1 MLLLY
6 RKSIYFFFLSIS
18 VIPTARSGEIAVESS
33 LSSIEDSALGGLDND
48 NNTPSSSSFTT
59 TTITS
64 DVKVAQ
70 ERFWR
75 SQHQDQNHSTL
86 SSVSTPFVSLNK
98 APLREHFPP
107 EDFVVNAHI
116 VSGVDGLSYFAPHAH
131 DQGTAPPIS
140 IPFQE
145 CSSVG
150 ITTPPIPLRH
160 FNIRHLP
167 PAGTNPA
174 WQNTG
179 PQPQLVVCLH
189 PLQITV
195 SSGEVRTFKAG
206 DVVLLEDMEGRGH
219 KMSAPSMLEDGST
232 QQEEENLSV
241 LILTLPPPPKHHSQK
256 KPTFDKNKPCK
267 LDSELPYYYSFLSDN
282 PVSDDESGKNGMRNP
297 NSFLKEAISRIDM
310 QRLILTSVG
319 VASSSALSYF
329 LAKVA
334 PPLLAVVFGGGCVVV
349 GGTCMVVKGGETI
362 MDQLEERKKKKRMEK
377 VLKILEKEEKDQF
390 SNMFATQHQQQEE
403 SNNVVGSN
411 NNSSEVTSSTSSSS
425 SSDGDTASKENNNDA
440 VEFVASPHLDLTP

>member
-33 LSSIEDSALGGLDND
+33 LSSIEDASALAQGSLDND
-48 NNTPSSSSFTT
+48 NNAPSSSSSFTT
-59 TTITS
+59 TTTSS

-86 SSVSTPFVSLNK
+86 STPFVSLNK

-116 VSGVDGLSYFAPHAH
+116 VSGVDGLSYFAPPQQDH
-131 DQGTAPPIS
+131 PIS

-150 ITTPPIPLRH
+150 ITTPPIPLSH

-219 KMSAPSMLEDGST
+219 KMSTPGILEDGST
-232 QQEEENLSV
+232 QQQEEENLSV

-282 PVSDDESGKNGMRNP
+282 PVSDDDESGKKGMMRTP

-377 VLKILEKEEKDQF
+377 VLKILEKEEKEQF
-390 SNMFATQHQQQEE
+390 KNMFATQHQEE
-403 SNNVVGSN
+403 SHNVVGSH
-411 NNSSEVTSSTSSSS
+411 NNSSEVTSSTSSS

-440 VEFVASPHLDLTP
+440 VEFVASPHLEFTD